1 MHALFV
7 LYYAITCDEC
17 GVWISFNMGS
27 SISHC
32 SCYFRLICLLC
43 ICDATPQSQHLSS
56 YITETI
62 RVFLLMFNDCINS
75 GCIVSPDYGLDLNT
89 HPMTLLYE
97 ARDRCKSLPNLSQRL
112 CSIVNEYGDIF
123 CA

>member
-1 MHALFV
+1 MIISLSLSCIIAD
-7 LYYAITCDEC
+7 YQSGCDEC

-62 RVFLLMFNDCINS
+62 H
-75 GCIVSPDYGLDLNT
+75 YGLGLNT
-89 HPMTLLYE
+89 QPMTLLYE